1 LPSRGHHRGKLSQR
15 GGGGKKLKTKPSA
28 KTGSH
33 PNIVRRKVFS
43 IDQLQKYIDPGPP
56 EEAEKFVQLI
66 YEERRQD
73 RERVPAE

>member
-1 LPSRGHHRGKLSQR
+1 MLIQSRPKVNGS
-15 GGGGKKLKTKPSA
+15 P

-43 IDQLQKYIDPGPP
+43 IDQLRKYIDPGPP

-66 YEERRQD
+66 YEERRND
-73 RERVPAE
+73 A